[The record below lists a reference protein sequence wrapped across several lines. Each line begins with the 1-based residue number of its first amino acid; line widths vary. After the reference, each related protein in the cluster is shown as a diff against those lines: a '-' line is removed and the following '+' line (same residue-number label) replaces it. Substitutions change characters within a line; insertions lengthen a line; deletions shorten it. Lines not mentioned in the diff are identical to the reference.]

1 MIGSTVTH
9 YRIVSKLGE
18 GGMGVV
24 YEAEDLT
31 LGRRVALKF
40 CLSGRDDAKLRAN
53 LLKEARAASSLSHPN
68 IAHIYEFVEDPG
80 GDAFISMELVSGAAL
95 AHILKE
101 RHPSLDETLRVAT
114 GVASAL
120 AEAHRLGIIHRD
132 IKPGNIQITSA
143 GEVKVLDFG
152 IARPATLPAA
162 GEGATDITRTIEGF
176 SGTLLYMSPEQASGE
191 VLDARSDLFSLG
203 VVLYECLTGR
213 APFAADSVPAVLA
226 RVLTWAPPPP
236 SRLNPQSPAYLDRIV
251 LKLIEKDRKKR
262 YASAGELSADLQ
274 TPGRRHSRR
283 RAVTALAGGIVCA
296 GGGTLA
302 WLWNEKRHRD
312 PEPAAVGW
320 YRDGL
325 VALHN
330 GSYHRASKLL
340 ARAAEIDPAYAMAH
354 AYLAEAWY
362 ELDYLE
368 RAKDELLKAMASLSS
383 LPAVEKLH
391 LDAIHQTVIGEFKAA
406 VAKYREISTV
416 VAQDERGGAL
426 LELGRAEER
435 SQDAKKAMATYSE
448 AIRLFG
454 QNAGQSAAAWLRL
467 GALQARTGARE
478 QSSPSLDRAE
488 SLYQA
493 ASNVEGVTECLYVR
507 ARYAATPAQ
516 ARDLIG
522 KALAAARVTGNDQQQ
537 IKLLLLS
544 SNSYLEAGQN
554 TEALDDANR
563 AIAIARA
570 DGIENL
576 VSRGLIDMGNALFI
590 KGRTAEALSTIE
602 EALDIARRNGEKR
615 SEARALVSLG
625 SIRIQ
630 TGDMARGW
638 QDVQTALAY
647 YRQGS
652 YRTEAALALILLGRA
667 ARDKGDYEG
676 ARRAFEETLAT
687 LKPAEPSLP
696 LALAQEGL
704 ASLEMSQD
712 RWPQALRMF
721 GQARSVFEA
730 IGSSSGVATNQLNV
744 ALMDAMLG
752 HKADGA
758 AVSQQTAE
766 ADPVAVLQI
775 VLMQERFGDARAKAE
790 ALLRGADAS
799 DLDTRRGAT
808 LVLGLALARSGSGA
822 RGLEACRQAFELAE
836 KTGKPAAEAD
846 ALLAS
851 AEAALAAGD
860 RAAATGYAGRA
871 RTLLE
876 SAKRPESLW
885 RACMLLLRSGS
896 PDRAVATEAAAAL
909 VELKASWPA
918 EDFRSYL
925 NRPVIRR
932 LHAELLRANPAAPT
946 ID

>member
-1 MIGSTVTH
+1 MIGATVTH

-68 IAHIYEFVEDPG
+68 IAHIYEFVEDPA
-80 GDAFISMELVSGAAL
+80 GDAFISMELVSGSNL
-95 AHILKE
+95 GRILGE
-101 RHPSLDETLRVAT
+101 RRLSIEETLKVAT

-120 AEAHRLGIIHRD
+120 AEAHRHGIIHRD

-152 IARPATLPAA
+152 IARPAALHAA
-162 GEGATDITRTIEGF
+162 GAAATDVTRTLEGF

-203 VVLYECLTGR
+203 VVLYECMTGR
-213 APFAADSVPAVLA
+213 SPFAADSLPSVMA
-226 RVLTWAPPPP
+226 RLLTWAPPQP
-236 SRLNPQSPAYLDRIV
+236 SRLNPKSPAQLDRVI
-251 LKLIEKDRKKR
+251 LKLLEKDRKKR
-262 YASAGELSADLQ
+262 YASAAELLADLQ
-274 TPGRRHSRR
+274 APGRRHSRR
-283 RAVTALAGGIVCA
+283 LAVAALAGGMVCA
-296 GGGTLA
+296 GGGALA
-302 WLWNEKRHRD
+302 WMWNSKRHRD
-312 PEPAAVGW
+312 PAPAAVRW

-325 VALHN
+325 AALHN

-340 ARAAEIDPAYAMAH
+340 ARAVEIDPSYAMAH

-383 LPAVEKLH
+383 LPAVEQLH
-391 LDAIHQTVIGEFKAA
+391 LDAIHETVIGEFKAA
-406 VAKYREISTV
+406 TVKYQEIAAMVAP
-416 VAQDERGGAL
+416 DERGSAL
-426 LELGRAEER
+426 LELGRSQER
-435 SQDAKKAMATYSE
+435 NQDTKKAMATYSE
-448 AIRLFG
+448 AIRLDS
-454 QNAGQSAAAWLRL
+454 QNAAAWLRL
-467 GALQARTGARE
+467 GTLQARTGAGEDSGR
-478 QSSPSLDRAE
+478 SLDRAE
-488 SLYQA
+488 SLFQA
-493 ASNVEGVTECLYVR
+493 ASNIEGVTECLYVR
-507 ARYAATPAQ
+507 ARYAGTPAQ
-516 ARDLIG
+516 ARVLIG

-537 IKLLLLS
+537 IKLMLLS
-544 SNSYLEAGQN
+544 SNSYLDAGQN
-554 TEALDDANR
+554 AEAMDEANR

-576 VSRGLIDMGNALFI
+576 VTRGLIDLGNALFV
-590 KGRTAEALSTIE
+590 KGRIAEALSTIQQ
-602 EALDIARRNGEKR
+602 ALDIARRNGEKR
-615 SEARALVSLG
+615 SEARALVNLG
-625 SIRIQ
+625 SVRIQ
-630 TGDMARGW
+630 TGDMAQGW
-638 QDVQTALAY
+638 RDVQAALAY

-652 YRTEAALALILLGRA
+652 YRTEAALSLILLGRA

-687 LKPAEPSLP
+687 LKPGEQSLP

-704 ASLEMSQD
+704 ASLELLQD

-721 GQARSVFEA
+721 DQTRRAFEA
-730 IGSSSGVATNQLNV
+730 IGNSSGVATNQLNV
-744 ALMDAMLG
+744 ALMHAMLG
-752 HKADGA
+752 HTGDAT
-758 AVSQQTAE
+758 AVSQQAAE
-766 ADPVAVLQI
+766 SDPLSALQI
-775 VLMQERFGDARAKAE
+775 ILIQEHFSEARAKAE
-790 ALLRGADAS
+790 ALLRSADPS
-799 DLDTRRGAT
+799 DLETRCGAT
-808 LVLGLALARSGSGA
+808 LVLGLALTRSGSAA

-836 KTGKPAAEAD
+836 ATGKPAEEAD

-860 RAAATGYAGRA
+860 RAEAVEYAGRA
-871 RTLLE
+871 RAFFE
-876 SAKRPESLW
+876 SARKPESLW
-885 RACMLLLRSGS
+885 RACVLLLRSGT
-896 PDRAVATEAAAAL
+896 PDRALAAEAAAAL
-909 VELKASWPA
+909 GTLKASWPA

-925 NRPVIRR
+925 NRPVTRR
-932 LHAELLRANPAAPT
+932 LHAELLRANPAAPK